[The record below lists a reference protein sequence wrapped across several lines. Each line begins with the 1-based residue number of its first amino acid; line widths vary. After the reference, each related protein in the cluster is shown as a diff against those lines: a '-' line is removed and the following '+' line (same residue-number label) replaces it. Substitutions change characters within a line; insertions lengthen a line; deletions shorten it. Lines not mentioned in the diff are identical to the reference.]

1 VRQGRGAVS
10 TREGLEWNC
19 SVMVIEEEKQ
29 LATVGTGGVP
39 LHKRARDKNG
49 GNTMILA
56 VPLCLRGTPYLT
68 GNYRASG

>member
-1 VRQGRGAVS
+1 
-10 TREGLEWNC
+10 
-19 SVMVIEEEKQ
+19 MVIEEEKQ